1 MSLVVLMG
9 TVVLGTSLA
18 RLLTADPGFVTRN
31 IVLVSVDASLART
44 EKLDV
49 PRALRQVADNVR
61 AQPGVANVSLGDP
74 PLGSVRTSTR
84 LSTSDGRVDAMPTL
98 YRSVAPDYFDTLGIP
113 IIRGRGFRWDA
124 ADTQGAIV
132 VNEAL
137 ASRLWP
143 GRDPVG
149 EDVRME
155 GETTGRRVIGV
166 ARTVPYN
173 DLWETPQPFV
183 YVPFFRRPT
192 AMATFIVRTN
202 GPLDS
207 LEGLFQREVGI
218 ASRQFA
224 IVQVE
229 TIEER
234 MSSQLSRQRLAAA
247 VFATLGTI
255 AIVLVTVGMFGLL
268 SFVVQQQ
275 TRDIGI
281 RLALGAQR
289 RALALDIL
297 GQATLLTS
305 AGIAIGA
312 GIWWQVS
319 DAFEPEVHGI
329 SALDPRVMV
338 FVASLLMFVVLL
350 AAFLPAW
357 AASRVDPLVALRA
370 E

>member
-1 MSLVVLMG
+1 M
-9 TVVLGTSLA
+9 A
-18 RLLTADPGFVTRN
+18 
-31 IVLVSVDASLART
+31 
-44 EKLDV
+44 
-49 PRALRQVADNVR
+49 
-61 AQPGVANVSLGDP
+61 
-74 PLGSVRTSTR
+74 
-84 LSTSDGRVDAMPTL
+84 TL

-113 IIRGRGFRWDA
+113 IIRGRGFRWDG
-124 ADTQGAIV
+124 ADTQSAIV

-143 GRDPVG
+143 GGDPVG
-149 EDVRME
+149 EEVRVE
-155 GETTGRRVIGV
+155 GETTGRRIIGV

-173 DLWETPQPFV
+173 DLWESPQPFV
-183 YVPFFRRPT
+183 YLPIFRRPS
-192 AMATFIVRTN
+192 AVATFIVRTN

-207 LEGLFQREVGI
+207 LEGLLRREIGT
-218 ASRQFA
+218 ASRQLA

-229 TIEER
+229 TIEEH

-247 VFATLGTI
+247 VFGALGII

-281 RLALGAQR
+281 QLALGAQR

-312 GIWWQVS
+312 GLWWQVS
-319 DAFEPEVHGI
+319 GAFEQEVHGI
-329 SALDPRVMV
+329 SAVDPRVMV
-338 FVASLLMFVVLL
+338 FVAISLMSVVLL

-357 AASRVDPLVALRA
+357 AASRVDPLVALRT